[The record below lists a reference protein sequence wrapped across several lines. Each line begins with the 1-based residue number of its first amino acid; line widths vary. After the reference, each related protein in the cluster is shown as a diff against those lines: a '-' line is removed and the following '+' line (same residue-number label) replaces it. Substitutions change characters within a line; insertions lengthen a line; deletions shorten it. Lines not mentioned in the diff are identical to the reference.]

1 MFTHKKRIVYMNI
14 TTGSPS
20 EFENYQAIALSI
32 RAASKVS
39 GIGRTSLYA
48 AIKAGKLI
56 ARKCGK
62 RTIILQSDLINW
74 LNSLPASVTTANS
87 GDGREGSRSGKDG
100 DGQA

>member
-74 LNSLPASVTTANS
+74 LNSLPASVELSDS
-87 GDGREGSRSGKDG
+87 GDGHKGRQSGKDG
-100 DGQA
+100 HDEA

>member
-1 MFTHKKRIVYMNI
+1 MNI

-20 EFENYQAIALSI
+20 EFENYQAVALSI

-48 AIKAGKLI
+48 AIKAGSLI

-74 LNSLPASVTTANS
+74 LNSLPTSVASSNS
-87 GDGREGSRSGKDG
+87 IDGYRGSESLEDG
-100 DGQA
+100 HGQA